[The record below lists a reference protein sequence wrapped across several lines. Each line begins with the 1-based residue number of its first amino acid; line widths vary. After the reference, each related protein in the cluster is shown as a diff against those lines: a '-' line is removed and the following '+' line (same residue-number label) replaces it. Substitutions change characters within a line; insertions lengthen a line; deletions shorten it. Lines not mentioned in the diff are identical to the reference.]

1 MDLATL
7 FEEIVPFTKLI
18 SISWLLENYINE
30 TNIFSDNVYL
40 MTTDNFTCL
49 TNAKTMKKYLRFF
62 LCYLV
67 LIIVFSLKQ
76 FCPGKKVKLDEKS
89 SVIFGLSKATVQCF
103 HQNSNCILIAENLE
117 SSL

>member
-1 MDLATL
+1 
-7 FEEIVPFTKLI
+7 
-18 SISWLLENYINE
+18 
-30 TNIFSDNVYL
+30 

-67 LIIVFSLKQ
+67 LIIVFFKKQ
-76 FCPGKKVKLDEKS
+76 FCPGRKVKLDEKLKVKLDKKS
-89 SVIFGLSKATVQCF
+89 SVIFGLSKATVHCL